1 LSSIFIYP
9 GQLAATADPTI
20 IKTILG
26 SCVAV
31 SFWDHKNGVGGLC
44 HYLLPDAP
52 GEQGK
57 SGRYGEYAVRELY
70 RQCIALGA
78 AQESM
83 EAQIYGGGAVVDSLS
98 ASHLGIGERN
108 IDCARGILRELRVR
122 VIKESVGGTSGRRIM
137 LDTATGSVMEEIT
150 EKKLATDGSQEIS
163 RTGVSVVRPP
173 NLTKVLIVDDS
184 ATIRNIL
191 KNVFDRSNKISVVGT
206 AIDPYDAREKILAL
220 KPDVITL
227 DIEMPRMNGI
237 AFLEKLMAHHPM
249 PVVVV
254 SSLSSQGA
262 AAERALELGAI
273 EFVHKPSQFD
283 PTILG
288 DLADQLIPK
297 VIAASTAQIKKSDQ
311 IATKPRAE
319 TKIKEVRRSSQPV
332 SLIVVGG
339 NGGAADALGKMI
351 PLLATDTPPV
361 VVAVSTIA
369 GFADAWANKIQA
381 GVKLPVQIKVIK
393 EDTTLRQGCVYIA
406 SEQHVKVVA
415 EHGLL
420 KATLFGAG
428 PVSGQRPS
436 SDILFASAATA
447 APGTTIGVLLSGYG
461 HDGINGARNIKE
473 SGGWT
478 ISQAP
483 DDCAFNFTVV
493 SALESGVIDESVDRG
508 GISQLIYARRSA
520 VA

>member
-1 LSSIFIYP
+1 MSSIFIYP

-31 SFWDHKNGVGGLC
+31 SFWDSKSGVGGLC

-52 GEQGK
+52 GDQGK

-70 RQCIALGA
+70 RQCIEIGA
-78 AQESM
+78 TPETI
-83 EAQIYGGGAVVDSLS
+83 EAQVYGGGSVVDSLS

-108 IDCARGILRELRVR
+108 IDCARAILKELRVR
-122 VIKESVGGTSGRRIM
+122 VIKEGIGGTSGRRIM
-137 LDTATGSVMEEIT
+137 LDTATGEVFEEIT
-150 EKKLATDGSQEIS
+150 EKKSSGDKVQELS

-206 AIDPYDAREKILAL
+206 AIDPYDAREKILSL

-283 PTILG
+283 PSILS

-297 VIAASTAQIKKSDQ
+297 VIAASTAQIKKTDVNPAKQRS
-311 IATKPRAE
+311 E
-319 TKIKEVRRSSQPV
+319 TRIKDVRRSSQPV

-339 NGGAADALGKMI
+339 NGGAADALAKMI
-351 PLLATDTPPV
+351 PLLATDTPPM

-369 GFADAWANKIQA
+369 GFADAWINKIQA
-381 GVKLPVQIKVIK
+381 TGKLPVHISVIRD
-393 EDTTLRQGCVYIA
+393 DTPLRQGCVYLA
-406 SEQHVKVVA
+406 SEQHVKIIS
-415 EHGLL
+415 EHGRL

-436 SDILFASAATA
+436 SDILFASAAAA

-461 HDGINGARNIKE
+461 HDGINGARTIKE

-478 ISQAP
+478 ISQTP

-493 SALESGVIDESVDRG
+493 SALEAGVIDESVERG
-508 GISQLIYARRSA
+508 GIAQLIYARRSA